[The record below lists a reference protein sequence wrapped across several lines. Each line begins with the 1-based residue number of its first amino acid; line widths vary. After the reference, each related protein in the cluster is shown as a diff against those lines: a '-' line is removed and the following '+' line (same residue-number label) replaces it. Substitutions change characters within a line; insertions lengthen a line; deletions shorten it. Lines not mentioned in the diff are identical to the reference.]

1 MKYWRYQALD
11 PQKKL
16 CRGKIQA
23 ENERSARMQL
33 QQQQLIPVQLCEI
46 RVWMNELPSWL
57 HQRNGLTSKER
68 VLFIRQLATLISAA
82 LPLEEALKTLIE
94 QCEKPAQ
101 RELLSKLHHHI
112 LEGMAFSDALAGYP
126 RVFQP
131 LLRATV
137 AAGEASGHLDS
148 VLLRLADNLEQRQK
162 VNSKLLQALL
172 YPLILTVIAV
182 GVVTLLLTAV
192 VPDIVAQFV
201 HMRQALPLSTRILM
215 ASSEAL
221 KIAAPWIGG
230 GIALASAG
238 IHFWLKKPAHRI
250 RWHRLQLT
258 LPLAGNVVRELNLAR
273 YARTLSILHTSAV
286 PLLDAMRIS
295 ADVLT
300 NTYARQQLLQAREQ
314 VREGST
320 LIAAL
325 IQTGLLTPMMRNLIG
340 SGERSGEL
348 GNMLEHTAD
357 IQENA
362 FFSRMSLTVALFE
375 PLLIVGMASIV
386 LFIILA
392 ILQPILQLNTMM
404 N

>member
-33 QQQQLIPVQLCEI
+33 QQQQLIPVQLCET
-46 RVWMNELPSWL
+46 RAWMNELPSWL

-126 RVFQP
+126 RFFQP

-137 AAGEASGHLDS
+137 AAGEASGHLGS

-201 HMRQALPLSTRILM
+201 HMRQVLPLSTRILM

-230 GIALASAG
+230 GIALASIG
-238 IHFWLKKPAHRI
+238 IHFWLKKPTHRI
-250 RWHRLQLT
+250 RWHQFQLT

>member
-33 QQQQLIPVQLCEI
+33 QQQQLIPVQLCET

-126 RVFQP
+126 RIFQP